1 MPEYRLCA
9 YMMSDTVK
17 REASEE
23 MRRAERDEG
32 GGKDSL
38 LFSLSVIYFPLFFF
52 LLATPHLLRLPLIT
66 QLSGL
71 SSKRV

>member
-23 MRRAERDEG
+23 MRQAERDED

-38 LFSLSVIYFPLFFF
+38 LFSLSVLYLFLSFF
-52 LLATPHLLRLPLIT
+52 LATPHLLRLPLIT
-66 QLSGL
+66 QLYGL